1 MYRAVSFICHR
12 CYTDHIIDIHQA
24 IFCFVFLSAST
35 PFFPPPTPPASIPFF
50 ACEMKFVTPYKRG
63 FFCGDPSITYPNITT
78 EAIPDSLLIAGGIAI
93 TGVAVRQ

>member
-24 IFCFVFLSAST
+24 IFCFC
-35 PFFPPPTPPASIPFF
+35 FFCLPPLPSPPPASIPFF

-78 EAIPDSLLIAGGIAI
+78 EAISDSLLIAGGIAI